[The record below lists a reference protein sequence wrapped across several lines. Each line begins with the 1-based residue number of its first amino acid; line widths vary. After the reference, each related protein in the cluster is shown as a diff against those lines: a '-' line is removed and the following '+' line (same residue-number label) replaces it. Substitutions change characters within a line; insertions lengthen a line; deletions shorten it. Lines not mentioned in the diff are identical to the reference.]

1 MLRWLETNLESLL
14 QEVISWSVNSMGY
27 TSYFPLLS
35 TFNLASN
42 YHLIGKLNISF
53 FPLSSSTFQ
62 SGSIDNEMYLFWE
75 EEELE
80 FFQWRI

>member
-1 MLRWLETNLESLL
+1 MLRWLETNLESLF
-14 QEVISWSVNSMGY
+14 QEVISWSVNSMG
-27 TSYFPLLS
+27 SYFPLLS

-62 SGSIDNEMYLFWE
+62 SGSIDNEIYLFWE